1 MLDAIF
7 KQLKG
12 KKIISSQ
19 HGPTKGKLCPT
30 NLVDFCDVI
39 TIWIDEGRTVDVVHL
54 DFRKAFDTISPS
66 ILVMKLR
73 MRGINEWTVRWTDD

>member
-54 DFRKAFDTISPS
+54 DFSKAFDTVSNN
-66 ILVMKLR
+66 ILVMKISKCRLDE
-73 MRGINEWTVRWTDD
+73 IDEN

>member
-39 TIWIDEGRTVDVVHL
+39 TIWIDEGRTVDVVHFDFSKAFVAVSHNIL
-54 DFRKAFDTISPS
+54 IGKFRKCRTG
-66 ILVMKLR
+66 K
-73 MRGINEWTVRWTDD
+73 